1 MTQEM
6 TKATKRR
13 YNIGEFHSKYFRGS
27 GIDIG
32 CGPDSLGKHKQFFPA
47 ITSIRPWDM
56 PDGDAQ
62 LMESVKDSTY
72 DFLVSSH
79 CLEHLIDP
87 YIALQ
92 NWIRIVKPGG
102 HLIFT
107 IPEEDLYEMG
117 KFPSRFNSDHKHT
130 FTIFKK
136 KSWCTNSVNVFDL
149 ISKMNDMQVLKVELL
164 EDMYDF
170 EMQKQD
176 KDQTLNLLGAECTI
190 EIILRKL

>member
-1 MTQEM
+1 MVMEM

-13 YNIGEFHSKYFRGS
+13 YNIGEFHSKYFRGD

-32 CGPDSLGKHKQFFPA
+32 CGPDSLGNHKQFFPA
-47 ITSIRPWDM
+47 ITSVKSWDL

-62 LMESVKDSTY
+62 FMESVKNDTY
-72 DFLVSSH
+72 DFVVSSH
-79 CLEHLIDP
+79 CLEHLVNP
-87 YIALQ
+87 HIALQ
-92 NWIRIVKPGG
+92 NWIRIVKSNGYI
-102 HLIFT
+102 IFT
-107 IPEEDLYEMG
+107 VPEEDLYEMG

-136 KSWCTNSVNVFDL
+136 KSWCDKSVNVFEL
-149 ISKMNDMQVLKVELL
+149 LSKMDNVQVLKIELL

-170 EMQKQD
+170 EMQKNDQ
-176 KDQTLNLLGAECTI
+176 DQTLNQLGAESAI

>member
-1 MTQEM
+1 MSKEM

-13 YNIGEFHSKYFRGS
+13 YNIGEFHSKYFRGN

-32 CGPDSLGKHKQFFPA
+32 CGPDSLGNHKQFFPA
-47 ITSIRPWDM
+47 ITSVRPWDK
-56 PDGDAQ
+56 PDGDAM
-62 LMESVKDSTY
+62 LMKSVVDDSY

-79 CLEHLIDP
+79 CLEHLVDP
-87 YIALQ
+87 NIALR

-117 KFPSRFNSDHKHT
+117 KFPSRFNLDHKHT

-136 KSWCTNSVNVFDL
+136 KSWCTNSVNIFGL
-149 ISKMNDMQVLKVELL
+149 LSAQENIQILKIERL

-176 KDQTLNLLGAECTI
+176 IDQTLNQLGAECAI
-190 EIILRKL
+190 EIILRKF